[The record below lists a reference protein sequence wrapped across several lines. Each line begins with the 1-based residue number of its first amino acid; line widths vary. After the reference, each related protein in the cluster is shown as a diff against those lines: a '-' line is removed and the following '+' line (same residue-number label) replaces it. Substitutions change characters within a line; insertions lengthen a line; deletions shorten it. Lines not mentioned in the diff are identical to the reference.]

1 MFGCRGNTAVAETR
15 SLMWLLGA
23 VLCGCVRLAS
33 LLATIVAM
41 RMSLLLVAVAILSGC
56 MLGPYPDHVLDYRPQ
71 TLATSRTYYQCL
83 QDAQQPYAGGRFAA
97 GGGTAYGAMSSG
109 VVTSSELVCA
119 CMGAHGYTL
128 RRATGGEVA
137 VDAVLL
143 PIEVP
148 FALLGAQGSL
158 IDGACP

>member
-1 MFGCRGNTAVAETR
+1 
-15 SLMWLLGA
+15 MWLLGA

-41 RMSLLLVAVAILSGC
+41 RMSLLLVAVAIL
-56 MLGPYPDHVLDYRPQ
+56 PDHVLDYRPQ